1 MPLKYLCGGE
11 TTPGYCSKS
20 LAELKQKI
28 ADRDEAM
35 APFLEEFPDHLF
47 LAGTISP
54 FHDYRL
60 ASGWIKEG
68 KYAGSPF
75 KTLADFQPMFKALFD
90 AYDWVWI
97 YASSAAKTEPY
108 NPKNNRMY
116 SSVLRAA
123 LDASAKGGGP

>member
-1 MPLKYLCGGE
+1 VPLKYLCGGE
-11 TTPGYCSKS
+11 TIPGYCSKG
-20 LAELKQKI
+20 LAELEQKI

-60 ASGWIKEG
+60 ASGWIKQG
-68 KYAGSPF
+68 YAGSPF
-75 KTLADFQPMFKALFD
+75 RTLADFRPMFKVLFD

-108 NPKNNRMY
+108 NRKNNRMY

-123 LDASAKGGGP
+123 LDASAKGGEP